1 MKAFKKIKVCD
12 KLQEV
17 SNLEKAMEVN
27 PASATPAQEGLMWQP
42 GNVKTHQMIL
52 LRNIIN
58 GKKNVLKNLISYLFI
73 TFVRIYYMG
82 NFFLPEKYNL
92 KLDSYQEFHEWS
104 CENYD
109 LFWSEVWDFC
119 GVISSKKA
127 EFVIDKKVPMNEIPK
142 WFTGAKMNYAEN
154 LLRYRN

>member
-1 MKAFKKIKVCD
+1 MVKIFLKKTYQLFVYYSSCENILHVKKI
-12 KLQEV
+12 
-17 SNLEKAMEVN
+17 
-27 PASATPAQEGLMWQP
+27 
-42 GNVKTHQMIL
+42 
-52 LRNIIN
+52 
-58 GKKNVLKNLISYLFI
+58 F
-73 TFVRIYYMG
+73 
-82 NFFLPEKYNL
+82 PEKYNL

-154 LLRYRN
+154 LLRYSN

>member
-58 GKKNVLKNLISYLFI
+58 GKKKVLKKLISYLF
-73 TFVRIYYMG
+73 VYYFCKNILHG
-82 NFFLPEKYNL
+82 KFF
-92 KLDSYQEFHEWS
+92 
-104 CENYD
+104 
-109 LFWSEVWDFC
+109 
-119 GVISSKKA
+119 SSRK
-127 EFVIDKKVPMNEIPK
+127 I
-142 WFTGAKMNYAEN
+142 
-154 LLRYRN
+154 

>member
-27 PASATPAQEGLMWQP
+27 PASATLAQEGLMWQP

-58 GKKNVLKNLISYLFI
+58 GKKKCFKKTYQLFVYYFCKNILH
-73 TFVRIYYMG
+73 G
-82 NFFLPEKYNL
+82 KFF
-92 KLDSYQEFHEWS
+92 
-104 CENYD
+104 
-109 LFWSEVWDFC
+109 
-119 GVISSKKA
+119 SSRK
-127 EFVIDKKVPMNEIPK
+127 I
-142 WFTGAKMNYAEN
+142 
-154 LLRYRN
+154 

>member
-58 GKKNVLKNLISYLFI
+58 GKKNVLKKLISYLFI

-82 NFFLPEKYNL
+82 NFFFQKNIISNWILIKNFMNGLVKIMIYFGPKFGIFVVLFHPKKLNL
-92 KLDSYQEFHEWS
+92 SLT
-104 CENYD
+104 
-109 LFWSEVWDFC
+109 
-119 GVISSKKA
+119 KK
-127 EFVIDKKVPMNEIPK
+127 FQ
-142 WFTGAKMNYAEN
+142 
-154 LLRYRN
+154 